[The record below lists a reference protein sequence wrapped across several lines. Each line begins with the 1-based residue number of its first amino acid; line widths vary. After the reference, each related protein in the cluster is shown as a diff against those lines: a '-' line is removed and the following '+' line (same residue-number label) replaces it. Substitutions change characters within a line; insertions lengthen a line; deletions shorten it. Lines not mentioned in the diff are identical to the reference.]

1 VLFLLCYRP
10 YAGVGTSGE
19 VHSVRKRYLLVRKN
33 MTEGDTFSFGFYF
46 QTLTGL
52 LSSPRHFF
60 ANLPVK
66 VGYARSLGFLLVSSL
81 FFTGAS
87 LTHIQGQRFLMA
99 SILFVNAVAMPL
111 IAAGVGFMITT
122 MTFSKRSGFERFFA
136 VYAFSAGVT
145 LLVAWI
151 PLFLWISEPWKW
163 LLTGIGLV
171 KGCGLRWFQAL
182 VVIGFSILVL
192 ILFFWSLGPV
202 IHQIRQTPP
211 P

>member
-1 VLFLLCYRP
+1 
-10 YAGVGTSGE
+10 
-19 VHSVRKRYLLVRKN
+19 
-33 MTEGDTFSFGFYF
+33 MTEGDTFSFKFYF

-52 LSSPRHFF
+52 LSSPRRFF

-66 VGYARSLGFLLVSSL
+66 VGYPRSLGFLLVSSL

-99 SILFVNAVAMPL
+99 SILFVNAAVMPL

-122 MTFSKRSGFERFFA
+122 MTFRRCDGFERFFA

-182 VVIGFSILVL
+182 LVIGFSILVL
-192 ILFFWSLGPV
+192 ILFFWSLGPLIQHV
-202 IHQIRQTPP
+202 KGVSG
-211 P
+211 